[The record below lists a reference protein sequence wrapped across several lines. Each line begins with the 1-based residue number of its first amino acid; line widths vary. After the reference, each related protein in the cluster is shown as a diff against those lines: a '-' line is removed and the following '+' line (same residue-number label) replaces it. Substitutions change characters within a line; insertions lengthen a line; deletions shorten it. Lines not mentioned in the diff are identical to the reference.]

1 MMSEP
6 KRLHPAAVI
15 LNLCHTIIQTIKNI
29 ILPFFFVYIVNSNHT
44 VRFYGAIALGVLF
57 IWLVAASIIK
67 WRRFTYRIEDDE
79 FRIEEGLFVTK
90 KRYIS
95 IDRIQ
100 TMNTSAGLVQQIFK
114 LVKLQ
119 IETAGGGKEAEAVLS
134 AISVEEA
141 ERIKEAVF
149 KKRAQRR
156 ENELDEERLEAEE
169 ELVPAVEVQEHY
181 RMNAKELLMAASTSG
196 GIGVIISA
204 VFALI
209 SQLDEVLPMDWLFDK
224 FSFLQHASI
233 GIYAVLVFIGLFI
246 AWIFS
251 IAGMMFRYANFQII
265 KKEQELVISRGII
278 EKHQVTIPLRKIQ
291 AIKIKENII
300 RQLFGFVTV
309 SIVSAGGGDRE
320 KEEGAL
326 TILFPMIH
334 KKKLPHMLRTFTPEY
349 TLEENCR
356 RLPRRALKR
365 YLFRSVIFSLF
376 LIIPLC
382 IFFQPW
388 GYLSVILLPIELL
401 FGYLAYKEAA
411 WTING
416 DRLQLTSRF
425 IGRTTAIVLKKRMQV
440 CKFSQSYF
448 QKKGRLYTI
457 STSVKSSSHMEEL
470 TVRDVG
476 EEDAAFILNWYS
488 YEKADG

>member
-149 KKRAQRR
+149 KKKAQRR

-233 GIYAVLVFIGLFI
+233 GIYAVLIFIGLFI

-265 KKEQELVISRGII
+265 KKSR
-278 EKHQVTIPLRKIQ
+278 
-291 AIKIKENII
+291 
-300 RQLFGFVTV
+300 
-309 SIVSAGGGDRE
+309 
-320 KEEGAL
+320 
-326 TILFPMIH
+326 
-334 KKKLPHMLRTFTPEY
+334 
-349 TLEENCR
+349 
-356 RLPRRALKR
+356 
-365 YLFRSVIFSLF
+365 
-376 LIIPLC
+376 
-382 IFFQPW
+382 
-388 GYLSVILLPIELL
+388 
-401 FGYLAYKEAA
+401 
-411 WTING
+411 
-416 DRLQLTSRF
+416 
-425 IGRTTAIVLKKRMQV
+425 
-440 CKFSQSYF
+440 
-448 QKKGRLYTI
+448 
-457 STSVKSSSHMEEL
+457 
-470 TVRDVG
+470 
-476 EEDAAFILNWYS
+476 NW
-488 YEKADG
+488 